1 MKKFVFGTFILLVVG
16 LFTNPLFAKKYETPD
31 CATSCNFMGTCIISQ
46 DNSVYDIYNCSGGYT
61 AVSWQ
66 KNCRW
71 DVKMND
77 AGQFMVSG
85 DLCRSY

>member
-1 MKKFVFGTFILLVVG
+1 MKKFVFGVFVLLTVG
-16 LFTNPLFAKKYETPD
+16 LFTNPLFAKTWEKVPECVSGCNYMQ
-31 CATSCNFMGTCIISQ
+31 SCYAGRN
-46 DNSVYDIYNCSGGYT
+46 YDIYNCGGSYA